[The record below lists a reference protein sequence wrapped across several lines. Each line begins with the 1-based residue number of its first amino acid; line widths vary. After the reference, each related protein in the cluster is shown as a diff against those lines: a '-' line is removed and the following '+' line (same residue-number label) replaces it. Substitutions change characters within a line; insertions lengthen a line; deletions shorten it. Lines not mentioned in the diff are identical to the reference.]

1 MCQGH
6 FNEFLAVMLG
16 VRRATV
22 SVAAAALQD
31 PGLIRNTLGRVTVRH
46 TGNVLVTWQ
55 GVLDCD
61 YWIQYIVRP
70 FSAAPTPTTS
80 LANEDAALDR
90 KTPWSIVFTASD
102 KSMSRRVA
110 PEDGDVVVRQKRGN
124 PARCTCWHAVGSRAV
139 HTPHPR

>member
-46 TGNVLVTWQ
+46 TGNVW
-55 GVLDCD
+55 
-61 YWIQYIVRP
+61 
-70 FSAAPTPTTS
+70 
-80 LANEDAALDR
+80 
-90 KTPWSIVFTASD
+90 
-102 KSMSRRVA
+102 
-110 PEDGDVVVRQKRGN
+110 
-124 PARCTCWHAVGSRAV
+124 
-139 HTPHPR
+139 